1 MKLTPEEIENLMIEY
16 TNSSCTIEELALRS
30 GVSKTTL
37 VRYFSKYKDQ
47 LSPELQAAFD
57 DAKNRKWLAG
67 KSNSGNSG
75 HRKYSDT
82 YIIKAAETMVKN
94 GLTLRDL
101 KNGDSDASLSTLYD
115 HFNEEILG
123 RELYAKVV
131 GQYAANIADRN
142 GRLSKNNTLRNKANS
157 DINSDASQLSDMMDE
172 ASASSSMTKKPGKIK
187 R

>member
-57 DAKNRKWLAG
+57 DAKNRKWLAA
-67 KSNSGNSG
+67 KSTSGNSG
-75 HRKYSDT
+75 HKKYSDND
-82 YIIKAAETMVKN
+82 IINAAKAMVDG

-115 HFNEEILG
+115 RFNEETLG

-131 GQYAANIADRN
+131 GQYAENIDNRN
-142 GRLSKNNTLRNKANS
+142 RRMSISNALRNKANS
-157 DINSDASQLSDMMDE
+157 DINSDASQLSDMMGE
-172 ASASSSMTKKPGKIK
+172 ASASSSMTKPGKIK